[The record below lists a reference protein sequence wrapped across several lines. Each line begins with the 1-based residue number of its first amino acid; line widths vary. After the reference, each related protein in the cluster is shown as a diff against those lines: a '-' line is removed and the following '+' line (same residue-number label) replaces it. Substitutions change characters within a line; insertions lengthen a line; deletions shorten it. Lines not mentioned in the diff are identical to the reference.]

1 MTTSLLRRG
10 ICAVACTIVLGVAG
24 AVPASA
30 ENDVLDGST
39 KLFVDSQSSTNQA
52 ARDLRG
58 QAQRDAQLLS
68 RYPGATWFTDGTPG
82 QVRREV
88 ADLVR
93 RTDHKVPVLVAY
105 NLPYRD
111 CGQYSEGGALST
123 AAYEAWIDGFA
134 AGIGNNSA
142 VVILEPDGLGLI
154 PNYVSELDGSQNCTI
169 TGPEATPEAR
179 FAQLNYAVDVLTALP
194 NTAVYLDATH
204 SGWQNVSE
212 SAFRLLKVDVEQA
225 DGFYLNA
232 SNYQYTSNQVHY
244 GTWVSMCIDLAT
256 SAPGWTGDP
265 VGPLGSGFPD
275 CPSQYWSGGPATS
288 WSGTALSPYK
298 VWTTD
303 WSGAPED
310 LDATVL
316 GIYSRYAEAMG
327 DPQGTTHF
335 VIDTSRNGQGPW
347 DWAAAGYSD
356 AGTAQDWC
364 NPPGRGLGIAP
375 TTDTENDLVDAY
387 LWIKVP
393 GESDGSCTRDGS
405 TGDMDPERGIIDPAA
420 GAWFPQQARELIT
433 LANPEVSQP
442 GHHHFHHFRFVSHRS
457 HNNPWW

>member
-24 AVPASA
+24 AIPASA

-58 QAQRDAQLLS
+58 QAKRDAQLLS
-68 RYPGATWFTDGTPG
+68 RYPGATWFTDGTPE

-111 CGQYSEGGALST
+111 CGQYSEGGALNT
-123 AAYEAWIDGFA
+123 ADYEAWIDGFA

-179 FAQLNYAVDVLTALP
+179 FAQLNYAVDALTALP

-212 SAFRLLKVDVEQA
+212 SAFRLLKVDVEQTA
-225 DGFYLNA
+225 GFYLNA
-232 SNYQYTSNQVHY
+232 SNYQYTSNQVQY
-244 GTWVSMCIDLAT
+244 GTWVSACITAAT
-256 SAPGWTGDP
+256 SSPSWDGDP
-265 VGPLGSGFPD
+265 VGPLVSGFPD
-275 CPSQYWSGGPATS
+275 CPNQYWNGGPATS

-303 WSGAPED
+303 WSGLPAD
-310 LDATVL
+310 LDSTVL
-316 GIYSRYAEAMG
+316 GINSRYATMA
-327 DPQGTTHF
+327 PGTTHF
-335 VIDTSRNGQGPW
+335 VIDTGRNGQGPW
-347 DWAAAGYSD
+347 DWAAAGYTS
-356 AGTAQDWC
+356 AGVAQDWC
-364 NPPGRGLGIAP
+364 NPPDRGLGIPP
-375 TTDTENDLVDAY
+375 TTDTGNPLVDAY

-420 GAWFPQQARELIT
+420 GAWFPQQARELIE
-433 LANPEVSQP
+433 LANPVLALP
-442 GHHHFHHFRFVSHRS
+442 GNHH
-457 HNNPWW
+457 

>member
-93 RTDHKVPVLVAY
+93 LEDDDGAVAA
-105 NLPYRD
+105 D
-111 CGQYSEGGALST
+111 
-123 AAYEAWIDGFA
+123 
-134 AGIGNNSA
+134 AGCEA

-169 TGPEATPEAR
+169 TGPDATPEAR

-212 SAFRLLKVDVEQA
+212 SAFRLLKVDVEQT

-232 SNYQYTSNQVHY
+232 SNYQ
-244 GTWVSMCIDLAT
+244 
-256 SAPGWTGDP
+256 
-265 VGPLGSGFPD
+265 
-275 CPSQYWSGGPATS
+275 
-288 WSGTALSPYK
+288 
-298 VWTTD
+298 
-303 WSGAPED
+303 
-310 LDATVL
+310 
-316 GIYSRYAEAMG
+316 
-327 DPQGTTHF
+327 
-335 VIDTSRNGQGPW
+335 
-347 DWAAAGYSD
+347 
-356 AGTAQDWC
+356 
-364 NPPGRGLGIAP
+364 
-375 TTDTENDLVDAY
+375 
-387 LWIKVP
+387 
-393 GESDGSCTRDGS
+393 
-405 TGDMDPERGIIDPAA
+405 
-420 GAWFPQQARELIT
+420 
-433 LANPEVSQP
+433 
-442 GHHHFHHFRFVSHRS
+442 
-457 HNNPWW
+457 

>member
-24 AVPASA
+24 AIPASA

-58 QAQRDAQLLS
+58 QAKRDAQLLS
-68 RYPGATWFTDGTPG
+68 RYPGATWFTDGTPE

-169 TGPEATPEAR
+169 VDPEATPEAR

-212 SAFRLLKVDVEQA
+212 SAFRLLKVDVEQT

-232 SNYQYTSNQVHY
+232 SNYQYTSNQVQY
-244 GTWVSMCIDLAT
+244 GTWVSACITAAT
-256 SAPGWTGDP
+256 TSPSWTGDP

-275 CPSQYWSGGPATS
+275 CPNQYWNGGPATG
-288 WSGTALSPYK
+288 WAGTALSPYEI
-298 VWTTD
+298 WETD
-303 WSGAPED
+303 WDGTTED
-310 LDATVL
+310 LNNTVL
-316 GIYSRYAEAMG
+316 GINSRYATMAA
-327 DPQGTTHF
+327 GTTHF

-347 DWAAAGYSD
+347 DWAGAGYAS
-356 AGTAQDWC
+356 AGVAQDWC
-364 NPPGRGLGIAP
+364 NPPDRGLGIPP
-375 TTDTENDLVDAY
+375 TTDTGNDLVDAY

-393 GESDGSCTRDGS
+393 GESDGACTRDGS
-405 TGDMDPERGIIDPAA
+405 AGDQDPERGMVDPDA
-420 GAWFPQQARELIT
+420 GDWFKEQARELIE
-433 LANPEVSQP
+433 LANPDLALP
-442 GHHHFHHFRFVSHRS
+442 GNHHHHNAWWRS
-457 HNNPWW
+457 HH

>member
-24 AVPASA
+24 AIPASA

-39 KLFVDSQSSTNQA
+39 NLFVDSQSSTNQA

-58 QAQRDAQLLS
+58 QAKRDAQLFS
-68 RYPGATWFTDGTPG
+68 RYPGATWFTDGTPE

-111 CGQYSEGGALST
+111 CGQYSEGGALNT
-123 AAYEAWIDGFA
+123 ADYEAWIDGFA

-179 FAQLNYAVDVLTALP
+179 FAQLNYAVDALTALP

-212 SAFRLLKVDVEQA
+212 SAFRLLKVDVEQTA
-225 DGFYLNA
+225 GFYLNA
-232 SNYQYTSNQVHY
+232 SNYQYTSNQVQY
-244 GTWVSMCIDLAT
+244 GTWVSACITAAT
-256 SAPGWTGDP
+256 SSTSWDGDP
-265 VGPLGSGFPD
+265 VGPLVSGFHD
-275 CPSQYWSGGPATS
+275 CPNQYWNGGPATG
-288 WSGTALSPYK
+288 WAGTALSPYGE
-298 VWTTD
+298 WSTS
-303 WSGAPED
+303 WSGLATD
-310 LDATVL
+310 LPLTTA
-316 GIYSRYAEAMG
+316 GINSRYATMAA
-327 DPQGTTHF
+327 GTTHF
-335 VIDTSRNGQGPW
+335 VIDTGRNGQGPW
-347 DWAAAGYSD
+347 DWAAAGYAS
-356 AGTAQDWC
+356 AGAAQDWC
-364 NPPGRGLGIAP
+364 NPPDRGLGIPP
-375 TTDTENDLVDAY
+375 TTNTGNVLVDAY
-387 LWIKVP
+387 LWVKVP
-393 GESDGSCTRDGS
+393 GESDGSCNRSVAGS
-405 TGDMDPERGIIDPAA
+405 TTDPEWGGIVDPAA
-420 GAWFPQQARELIT
+420 GAWFPQQALQLAQ
-433 LANPEVSQP
+433 LANP
-442 GHHHFHHFRFVSHRS
+442 
-457 HNNPWW
+457 